1 MIHEYIYMMQY
12 CHQSSRLGVSR
23 NGWPFSI
30 DMDYKDPRWIRKRN
44 RILRRDKYQ
53 CQMSKR
59 YGKLRQ
65 AEVVHHIFPVADYP
79 QYQWEDWNLISIT
92 QDWHNKFHDR
102 NTNKLTAVG
111 LELLRK
117 TARRQGIE
125 I

>member
-1 MIHEYIYMMQY
+1 MMQY
-12 CHQSSRLGVSR
+12 CHQSSRLGVSH
-23 NGWPFSI
+23 NGWPFYI
-30 DMDYKDPRWIRKRN
+30 AMDYKDPRWIRKRN

-65 AEVVHHIFPVADYP
+65 AEVVHHIFPVAEYP
-79 QYQWEDWNLISIT
+79 QYQWEDWNLISVT

-102 NTNKLTAVG
+102 NTDKLTGVG

-117 TARRQGIE
+117 TARKQGIE

>member
-12 CHQSSRLGVSR
+12 CHQSSRLGVSF

-30 DMDYKDPRWIRKRN
+30 AMDYKDQRWIRKRS

-59 YGKLRQ
+59 YGKMRQ
-65 AEVVHHIFPVADYP
+65 AEVVHHIFPVSEYP
-79 QYQWEDWNLISIT
+79 QYQWEDWNLISVT

-102 NTNKLTAVG
+102 NTDKLTGVG

-117 TARRQGIE
+117 TARKQGIE